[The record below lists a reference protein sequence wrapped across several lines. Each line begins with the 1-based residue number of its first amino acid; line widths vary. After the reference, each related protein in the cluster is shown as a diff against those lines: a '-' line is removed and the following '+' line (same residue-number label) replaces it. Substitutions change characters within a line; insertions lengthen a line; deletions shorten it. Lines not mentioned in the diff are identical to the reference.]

1 MTVKR
6 GWGRAPCIA
15 LLIAGVCALGFLITG
30 FTAPAYT
37 AVSSGPRGT
46 STRSTETLVG
56 VNGSGVVLILLSPLL
71 ATVVVSIALLWRA
84 HPPAMA
90 LAWTVTGTL
99 AAFTLLAMLTVGR
112 RIPQVHASC
121 EVNIASNVNAASARH
136 VQASAI
142 AGG

>member
-6 GWGRAPCIA
+6 GWGRAPCIRA
-15 LLIAGVCALGFLITG
+15 ADRRRLCAGFLVAG
-30 FTAPAYT
+30 FAPAYT

-71 ATVVVSIALLWRA
+71 ATVVVAIALLWRA

-90 LAWTVTGTL
+90 LAWTCRAL
-99 AAFTLLAMLTVGR
+99 AAFTLLAMLTSHDACTWGMR
-112 RIPQVHASC
+112 RPT
-121 EVNIASNVNAASARH
+121 VNIASNVNAASVPVT